1 MTSTVG
7 DEQPPT
13 YESLILGDRHNPSYV
28 DMSGP
33 NYQSIIDT
41 EEYYLFPNPSA
52 GPTSVNGVKPSPTSV
67 ETNNVTPNP
76 LEAPPSVERDVTPN
90 LPAAPINEDRRNVTP
105 NIPVAPTNARNSTLY
120 DNVEDKTV
128 CPDADMNEP
137 EVDRNT
143 PQDR

>member
-7 DEQPPT
+7 YEQPPT
-13 YESLILGDRHNPSYV
+13 YESLIRGDRHNPSYV

-41 EEYYLFPNPSA
+41 EAYYLFPNPSA
-52 GPTSVNGVKPSPTSV
+52 GPTSVNGDLTPWPTSV

-90 LPAAPINEDRRNVTP
+90 LPAAPINENRRNVTP
-105 NIPVAPTNARNSTLY
+105 NMPCCTNQCKKFHPL
-120 DNVEDKTV
+120 
-128 CPDADMNEP
+128 
-137 EVDRNT
+137 
-143 PQDR
+143 